1 MVATRLAFYQALL
14 DDPYLEDID
23 EWPDNHVRWLLE
35 AFYSLSM
42 GRIKLTKTTHKRLL
56 EHKNVLLKI
65 TEQRNYDKARRVL
78 KQYAQP
84 LLSAILPQ
92 VIIHIRA
99 KKCKNDREYNNLLKE
114 YDQSDAESDDQDEED
129 EEGEEDEEDEED
141 EDEEEEQ
148 ESGEE
153 VQEEA
158 EEDDDEQE

>member
-1 MVATRLAFYQALL
+1 MVATRLAFYQSLL

-42 GRIKLTKTTHKRLL
+42 GRIKLTKTTHKRLVK
-56 EHKNVLLKI
+56 HKNVLFQI

-78 KQYAQP
+78 KQHAQP
-84 LLSAILPQ
+84 LLSMILPQ

-129 EEGEEDEEDEED
+129 EDEED

-148 ESGEE
+148 ESDE
-153 VQEEA
+153 VHEEA
-158 EEDDDEQE
+158 EEDEQEWA

>member
-1 MVATRLAFYQALL
+1 
-14 DDPYLEDID
+14 
-23 EWPDNHVRWLLE
+23 
-35 AFYSLSM
+35 
-42 GRIKLTKTTHKRLL
+42 
-56 EHKNVLLKI
+56 VLLKI

-84 LLSAILPQ
+84 LLSTILPQ
-92 VIIHIRA
+92 AIIHIRA
-99 KKCKNDREYNNLLKE
+99 KKCKNNREYKNLLKE

-129 EEGEEDEEDEED
+129 EEDEED

-148 ESGEE
+148 ESDEE

>member
-56 EHKNVLLKI
+56 KHKNVLLKI

-84 LLSAILPQ
+84 LLSTFLPQ

-129 EEGEEDEEDEED
+129 EDEED

-148 ESGEE
+148 ESDE
-153 VQEEA
+153 VHEEA
-158 EEDDDEQE
+158 EEDEQEWA